1 MAERRRIRGM
11 DLATTLA
18 VPARWRCRGALD
30 RGVLL
35 SAVAPTTVPP
45 GSGPTWMTAPGMT
58 AAGIAA
64 AGILPT
70 LRLVVT
76 PVRVAA
82 ADWVAEE
89 LAELT
94 ARLGA
99 LVVDHEESPD
109 LGGTET
115 FHHRVHHLRR
125 GTAAL
130 TEQWGWLVGGLG
142 FTLTASAAA
151 EDHDALAEVF
161 AAVAASFA
169 VGAAP
174 ASSGPGQSPAGRSSS
189 DVTRAARAT
198 CSATA

>member
-1 MAERRRIRGM
+1 M

-18 VPARWRCRGALD
+18 VPAGWRRRGALD

-45 GSGPTWMTAPGMT
+45 GSGPTWMTAPT
-58 AAGIAA
+58 
-64 AGILPT
+64 GILPT

-76 PVRVAA
+76 PVRVPE

-89 LAELT
+89 LAELS
-94 ARLGA
+94 ARLGV
-99 LVVDHEESPD
+99 LVVEHEGSPD
-109 LGGTET
+109 PGGTET
-115 FHHRVHHLRR
+115 FHHRVRHLRR

-151 EDHDALAEVF
+151 HDHDTLAEVF
-161 AAVAASFA
+161 AAVAASFT

-198 CSATA
+198 RSATA